1 MTKTITNFGLDLSSI
16 SASGEVRD
24 FVIAGDT
31 GAGFILEI
39 KNEDNYYYN
48 FVTNKFQAAQ
58 SDLEQSITG
67 GGYSGSIKF
76 PRVGDADEYNISL
89 YAKPGTKHVAYNE
102 ARFADNSI
110 DINSSTG
117 SNSLM
122 MKKVIYQYLDVTL
135 TITPFSLSGNVECGS
150 VSSDTVVIPRGK
162 SKAKTNFSI
171 SCAVTTATKAYKL
184 IKQPTQNDLFS
195 YVSPVVGSAPV
206 NIPGEDIYPAHTAS
220 GVIDSNVSS
229 STSVALTEDAAGAG
243 VLVGDRITG
252 FALEADNP
260 IITVSSISGEDI
272 VVSSAISVSSGV
284 TVKFFKRKNYRWP
297 VNNFVHLIKPGMFVQ
312 DGSNITSISDYLDV
326 TTLNA
331 GTVNEQKVVNEA
343 VGASEPGGNIPVISE
358 GIITTLAGNIILDSQ
373 QLLSFAGNTLK
384 VGNYGPEGLLSVHG
398 YNTEFT
404 DVKATLTTITT
415 TTTAA
420 VNKSANVAI
429 ADRGGILNGSVVS
442 GIGIDASAANPTIS
456 SGASSLDGAGTIVL
470 SAVQTLEKNRTLTFA
485 GSSTTVTVTGNVKV
499 NKSGTA
505 SQTVN
510 IDIDRFI
517 SIT

>member
-1 MTKTITNFGLDLSSI
+1 
-16 SASGEVRD
+16 
-24 FVIAGDT
+24 
-31 GAGFILEI
+31 
-39 KNEDNYYYN
+39 
-48 FVTNKFQAAQ
+48 
-58 SDLEQSITG
+58 
-67 GGYSGSIKF
+67 
-76 PRVGDADEYNISL
+76 
-89 YAKPGTKHVAYNE
+89 
-102 ARFADNSI
+102 
-110 DINSSTG
+110 
-117 SNSLM
+117 
-122 MKKVIYQYLDVTL
+122 
-135 TITPFSLSGNVECGS
+135 
-150 VSSDTVVIPRGK
+150 
-162 SKAKTNFSI
+162 
-171 SCAVTTATKAYKL
+171 
-184 IKQPTQNDLFS
+184 
-195 YVSPVVGSAPV
+195 
-206 NIPGEDIYPAHTAS
+206 
-220 GVIDSNVSS
+220 
-229 STSVALTEDAAGAG
+229 
-243 VLVGDRITG
+243 
-252 FALEADNP
+252 
-260 IITVSSISGEDI
+260 
-272 VVSSAISVSSGV
+272 
-284 TVKFFKRKNYRWP
+284 
-297 VNNFVHLIKPGMFVQ
+297 MFVQ

-343 VGASEPGGNIPVISE
+343 IGASEPGGNIPVISE